1 MVGGYTE
8 NHPNHRNSKIGGWAL
23 ARDFTVKVTPQV
35 ILNTTRNLAYNYN
48 VLAVNCEQDWKV
60 SGHCSISV
68 VSPRNAKKIMV
79 MHHIVYSSL

>member
-1 MVGGYTE
+1 MV
-8 NHPNHRNSKIGGWAL
+8 
-23 ARDFTVKVTPQV
+23 VKATPQV

-68 VSPRNAKKIMV
+68 VSSKNNLLRK
-79 MHHIVYSSL
+79 SW